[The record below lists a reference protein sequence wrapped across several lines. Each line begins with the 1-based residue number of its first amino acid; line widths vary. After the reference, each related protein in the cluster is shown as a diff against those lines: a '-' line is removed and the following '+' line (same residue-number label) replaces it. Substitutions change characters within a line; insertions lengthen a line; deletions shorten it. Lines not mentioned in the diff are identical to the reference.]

1 MRPRSDGRPKVG
13 CDPRPMGLYEARG
26 KIYYKTKFLHWGIK
40 GLI

>member
-1 MRPRSDGRPKVG
+1 MKPGSDGRRG
-13 CDPRPMGLYEARG
+13 HYEARG